1 MRGPSHLATR
11 DMTPEQRVEWWR
23 ALAGNGGGRPRKS
36 PPPMPEH
43 EVRKE
48 RWDELRR
55 ALRKGEWGTQEE
67 EG

>member
-1 MRGPSHLATR
+1 
-11 DMTPEQRVEWWR
+11 MTPEQRVEWWR
-23 ALAGNGGGRPRKS
+23 TLIGNAGGRPKKVEA
-36 PPPMPEH
+36 MPEH